1 MSKVVTT
8 DKAISAIVVAFN
20 KFSCD
25 EVEKA
30 MERLFKE
37 LKDNKKKSLILE
49 VANRCSQPELADLFA
64 YAEDA
69 EEPKAKKQKAK
80 KAKGSEQRENYE
92 FSKNQ
97 IKAIRKALEF
107 LNIKGE
113 RTGRFMGILSGK
125 LVKTQG
131 VLSKDIVKDAAKIAH
146 VRFDDDEQEG
156 IFYGIINRGFSES
169 HDENPQEA
177 TDESKPAETVES
189 HDEGNESTEVKA

>member
-1 MSKVVTT
+1 MSVTT
-8 DKAISAIVVAFN
+8 DKAMSAIVIAFN
-20 KFSCD
+20 KFTCD

-30 MERLFKE
+30 MERLFNE
-37 LKDNKKKSLILE
+37 VKDGKKKSMILK
-49 VANRCSQPELADLFA
+49 VASRHSQSELADLFA

-69 EEPKAKKQKAK
+69 KKPKAK

-107 LNIKGE
+107 LNIKGD

-177 TDESKPAETVES
+177 THDESKPAENVES